1 MEFLFFIFQSKME
14 IMVVVFLSVDLCF
27 WVTYIPV

>member
-14 IMVVVFLSVDLCF
+14 IMVVFLSVDLRF